1 MAMKRLLF
9 LSLILLAGLSASA
22 QLAQPRNAE
31 GLSAQ
36 AETTT
41 AAFPRTPTRATI
53 THRLIDAP
61 NGTFGYEILAD
72 GKLLV
77 RQTNVPG
84 QPGNNG
90 CATKADAEKL
100 AALVADKVK
109 RGEMPPTVSS
119 TELNA
124 LKIIR

>member
-1 MAMKRLLF
+1 MKRLLF
-9 LSLILLAGLSASA
+9 LALILLAGLSASA

-84 QPGNNG
+84 QPGNTG
-90 CATKADAEKL
+90 CTTKADAEQL
-100 AALVADKVK
+100 AVLVSDKVK
-109 RGEMPPTVSS
+109 RGEMPPTV
-119 TELNA
+119 TKEELQQ
-124 LKIIR
+124 LSIIR

>member
-1 MAMKRLLF
+1 MKRPLL
-9 LSLILLAGLSASA
+9 LSLILFAGLCASA
-22 QLAQPRNAE
+22 QLAQPHNAE

-36 AETTT
+36 AGTTT
-41 AAFPRTPTRATI
+41 TAFPRTATTATI
-53 THRLIDAP
+53 THRIIDAP

-84 QPGNNG
+84 QPGNSG

-100 AALVADKVK
+100 ATLVADKVK
-109 RGEMPPTVSS
+109 RGEMPPTV
-119 TELNA
+119 TKAEL
-124 LKIIR
+124 LQLSIIR

>member
-1 MAMKRLLF
+1 MKRPLL
-9 LSLILLAGLSASA
+9 LSLILFAWLCASA

-36 AETTT
+36 AGTTTT
-41 AAFPRTPTRATI
+41 AFSKTPTTATI
-53 THRLIDAP
+53 THRIIDAP
-61 NGTFGYEILAD
+61 NGTYGYEILTD

-84 QPGNNG
+84 QPGNSG

-100 AALVADKVK
+100 ATLVAHKVK
-109 RGEMPPTVSS
+109 RGEMPPTV
-119 TELNA
+119 TKEELQQ
-124 LKIIR
+124 LSIIQ

>member
-1 MAMKRLLF
+1 MIRPLL
-9 LSLILLAGLSASA
+9 LSFVLLAGLGASA
-22 QLAQPRNAE
+22 QLAQPLNAE
-31 GLSAQ
+31 GLPAQ
-36 AETTT
+36 ANATASFPTTPTT
-41 AAFPRTPTRATI
+41 ASI
-53 THRLIDAP
+53 THRIIYAS

-109 RGEMPPTVSS
+109 RGEMPPTV
-119 TELNA
+119 TKEELQQ
-124 LKIIR
+124 LSIIR